1 MRKNQVLYAI
11 VLLFTA
17 ILIFLLGCGGGT
29 KIQMPKGG
37 VKLSYKNA
45 IGKTFHYRTRV
56 DKYIQTSQQ
65 GATITRLVKG
75 DVKFT
80 ISVEEGDSAG
90 EVKMKYRFENVDV
103 GVFQNDQL
111 QSSEEVEDMKDLEIT
126 ATLDSE
132 GTTIDVEG
140 LDLEEELQKE
150 EISPLEFLL
159 EFPLP
164 QEKVT
169 VGYSWHEEKDT
180 VVTDEDMKIDRK
192 VVQNFLITDFVML
205 DSARVVVCK
214 LTGSVD
220 IHQVGETEQDGTPYD
235 VDITMT
241 GDIKGEVYFDIDNGC
256 IVKQTSDKM
265 IDIKGSQINEDT
277 GEKQPISYY
286 NQEKFQTRL
295 EK

>member
-1 MRKNQVLYAI
+1 MRKVFSNGIIFAI
-11 VLLFTA
+11 IA
-17 ILIFLLGCGGGT
+17 IFLFDCGGGGT

-45 IGKTFHYRTRV
+45 IGKTFDYRTRV
-56 DKYIQTSQQ
+56 DKYIQASQQ
-65 GATITRLVKG
+65 GAAVTRLVKG

-80 ISVEEGDSAG
+80 ISIEKGDSLG
-90 EVKMKYRFENVDV
+90 EVKMIYKFGNVDV

-111 QSSEEVEDMKDLEIT
+111 QSSDEVEDMKDLEII

-132 GTTIDVEG
+132 GSAIDVEG
-140 LDLEEELQKE
+140 LDLEEELQKK

-164 QEKVT
+164 QEKIT

-180 VVTDEDMKIDRK
+180 VVTDNDMKVTRK
-192 VVQNFLITDFVML
+192 VVQDFVVSDFVML
-205 DSARVVVCK
+205 DSARVAVCK
-214 LTGSVD
+214 LTGIVD
-220 IHQVGETEQDGTPYD
+220 IHQIGETEQDGTTYD
-235 VDITMT
+235 VDITMK

-256 IVKQTSDKM
+256 IVKHTSDKM
-265 IDIKGSQINEDT
+265 IDIKGSQINEET
-277 GEKQPISYY
+277 GEKEPIVYY